1 MFLLCNNSPE
11 RLFLVPLLLT
21 SPTINKWQLIRTFPL
36 KSLFVS
42 GTLWRKNVLC
52 LSLRTIFLSVRM
64 GQFWGLSSRHYSSIF
79 LLQPVKVMIKYLSLM
94 YCCGPS
100 IHKRHWRPT
109 CFVLPQALSMSMYS
123 LAIKM
128 FVVSNGVARTWLVQ
142 ITKCQNNMFFLPRK
156 YPKVLYRWVIGFW
169 SWFQY
174 TIRKIFLGTF
184 WIVM

>member
-100 IHKRHWRPT
+100 IHKRHWRRT
-109 CFVLPQALSMSMYS
+109 CFVLPQACPCINWQSRCLWFRMGL
-123 LAIKM
+123 LA
-128 FVVSNGVARTWLVQ
+128 TWLVQ

-156 YPKVLYRWVIGFW
+156 YPKVLFRWVIGFW
-169 SWFQY
+169 SRFQY
-174 TIRKIFLGTF
+174 T
-184 WIVM
+184 